1 MSEAEQGD
9 DIVELK
15 KVLHDDE
22 SGEVTQALIQS
33 LRNAAEPIAK
43 SLRGTLSREDYV
55 LSDDLLQALTT
66 AEQVLKTVW
75 ERIHPDRQLMM

>member
-1 MSEAEQGD
+1 MSDVERDD

-15 KVLHDDE
+15 RVLRDDE
-22 SGEVTQALIQS
+22 SGEVTQALVQS
-33 LRNAAEPIAK
+33 QRTAGERIGK
-43 SLRGTLSREDYV
+43 TLRGTLPREDYA

-75 ERIHPDRQLMM
+75 ERIHPNRQLMI